1 MPRIKGTTSTMNTF
15 LRAFREHPAG
25 PPPEQWPTPAILRRW
40 LRRPA
45 FQRALVS
52 LRKVLQ
58 FRAEFHLAAAAANA
72 AQSLHATPTQDS
84 ELSTQDS
91 RCHKRLIDLLRLSH
105 LRQRFPIEDPD
116 FRIPSQYD
124 DDDGERL
131 YSIDELDD
139 DFKPVRPSPNIGPKH
154 QRAPFAAYQAS
165 ARRGP
170 AEPAA
175 HGSAPQPP
183 DPNPKNG

>member
-45 FQRALVS
+45 FQQALIS

-72 AQSLHATPTQDS
+72 AHTLHSTAPTQES
-84 ELSTQDS
+84 QS
-91 RCHKRLIDLLRLSH
+91 HKRLIDLLRLSH

-116 FRIPSQYD
+116 FRIPSNYD
-124 DDDGERL
+124 QDGERH
-131 YSIDELDD
+131 YSIDELDEN
-139 DFKPVRPSPNIGPKH
+139 FEPLHPFPNIGPKRD
-154 QRAPFAAYQAS
+154 RAGTFAAAEAA
-165 ARRGP
+165 ARKT
-170 AEPAA
+170 
-175 HGSAPQPP
+175 APQPP